1 MSDPKDPADKI
12 VAEVVDEVDEPNE
25 PSEDNELKE
34 SASNRPKKKAAA
46 RPSLVARF
54 GLMKSIGRFSHTLET
69 PPKPGAKVVIR
80 TNRGVELGEVVA
92 GVCEDGYEDGCNRC
106 ISADKLDEFL
116 KSSGPDYPFITGGK
130 LLRIA
135 NRQDIIDASHL
146 EGQAREE
153 GTFCRKEIRQ
163 DNLAMRIITVEHL
176 LGGERI
182 IFYFSSDSRVDFRE
196 LVRKLA
202 SQYRTRIEMRQVGAR
217 DEARLV
223 ADYERCGRQ
232 CCCQGF
238 LKHLKPV
245 SMRMAKVQK
254 ATLDPTKISGRCG
267 RLMCCL
273 RYEDGSY
280 TELKKLL
287 PRRNT
292 WVRTADAIGK
302 VIDGQILTQ
311 LVRLY
316 VPGGQVLVV
325 SVEDIIEHDLPE
337 PTAQEL
343 QDHRLRPHRR
353 ESPDLEEEKPA
364 RTEQAPA
371 DEAESPASDSPDTTT
386 TGAPKKRRRR
396 RRPKKLVAQ
405 SQGSQ
410 GQGADQPQKSGQ
422 PTGGSAQGTGEIS
435 TSTKRR
441 RRRRRKKTQ

>member
-1 MSDPKDPADKI
+1 MSDPKYPTDKA
-12 VAEVVDEVDEPNE
+12 VSEVIIEDDEVN
-25 PSEDNELKE
+25 E
-34 SASNRPKKKAAA
+34 SASNRPQEKTTAGA
-46 RPSLVARF
+46 SLVARF

-69 PPKPGAKVVIR
+69 PPKPEAKVVIR

-92 GVCEDGYEDGCNRC
+92 SICEDGCQRC
-106 ISADKLDEFL
+106 ISKDKLDEFL

-146 EGQAREE
+146 EGQAKEE

-163 DNLAMRIITVEHL
+163 ANLAMRIITVEHL

-273 RYEDGSY
+273 RFEDGSY

-343 QDHRLRPHRR
+343 QDQRLRPPRR
-353 ESPDLEEEKPA
+353 ESFDPEEEKSA

-371 DEAESPASDSPDTTT
+371 DEAETPAPASPDKTRTD
-386 TGAPKKRRRR
+386 APKKKRRRR
-396 RRPKKLVAQ
+396 RRPKKQDSQ

-410 GQGADQPQKSGQ
+410 GQGAEKPQKSDQ
-422 PTGGSAQGTGEIS
+422 PDKGSPQVTGEKS

-441 RRRRRKKTQ
+441 QRRRRKKS